1 MCPSFSLWACRI
13 LKIRSCLRSP
23 EAPGRSSVRA
33 IRVSSVM
40 FFSFSSAMVID
51 LPTRDCDQGMYRRA
65 TGRARRMGARREG
78 LLCGTTLLFCN
89 NFRFA
94 EDIVAVRVR
103 DLLQDIIHCFLDP
116 GGRTMEAARSLRRQL
131 TQQITV
137 A

>member
-13 LKIRSCLRSP
+13 LKMRSCLRSP

-51 LPTRDCDQGMYRRA
+51 LPTRDCDQRMSRRA

-78 LLCGTTLLFCN
+78 LLCGTPLLFCN
-89 NFRFA
+89 NFRFTQ
-94 EDIVAVRVR
+94 DIVPIRVR
-103 DLLQDIIHCFLDP
+103 DLVEDIVHGLLDP
-116 GGRTMEAARSLRRQL
+116 GGRTMEAAR
-131 TQQITV
+131 
-137 A
+137 